1 MLGVHVEEWL
11 QFQAEHALHRVAL
24 NEVRMVLLHLLAVRN
39 RAQDVLAGGSMHEHG
54 GDGSDQP
61 GPQEVVVHSRRHP
74 RRLRQHLLRHLR
86 LRLLI
91 CNQLL
96 VAPPYSLPL
105 RKLLLVLLM
114 PLLRLLRP
122 QHLLLLRLR
131 RLVTRVWSE
140 S

>member
-1 MLGVHVEEWL
+1 
-11 QFQAEHALHRVAL
+11 
-24 NEVRMVLLHLLAVRN
+24 
-39 RAQDVLAGGSMHEHG
+39 
-54 GDGSDQP
+54 
-61 GPQEVVVHSRRHP
+61 
-74 RRLRQHLLRHLR
+74 LR

-91 CNQLL
+91 CNPLL